1 MKDKTLIRILKVLF
15 RHKILLFLAII
26 SSIIQVLATLLIPIV
41 VARGINY
48 LIGENNVDFTI
59 LNGVIIL
66 VLLLGLAEA
75 IFGYLMQYLM
85 AYVTNNTVKDIRDEL
100 FNKLSNLPI
109 SYIDTH
115 KEGDLIMRLI
125 GDADQLGD
133 GLLQALTSL
142 ISGLITII
150 LTLTFML
157 VVSYQVGLI
166 VICLTPLSLLSAYL
180 IARMSYKT
188 FKKQASIKGDL
199 SAFYNESFNMLMIFK
214 SYNYE
219 EEIYT
224 KAKNINND
232 LYKIGVKA
240 QFLSSL
246 VNPTT
251 RLINSLVYAS
261 VGIYGALR
269 AVSGLILVG
278 DLTVFLNYAQS
289 YTKPF
294 NDISQVMTELQ
305 NSLASA
311 RRIFQVID
319 EKIANYEVTDVLTEV
334 KGEVE
339 FKDVNFSY
347 VLDKPLITNFN
358 LKVKPN
364 SKIAIVGPT
373 GAGKTTIINLLMRFY
388 ETTSGDILIDN
399 KDIKKLDYHNLR
411 DNIGMVLQD
420 TWTFNGSIL
429 ENIMYSNN
437 NNNASKD
444 DCIKAAKESQAD
456 SFITRL
462 KDGYNTIL
470 DNDTNLSEGQR
481 QLLCI
486 TRVMLKKPK
495 ILILDEATSNIDTRT
510 EVLVGEAFN
519 KLMQGRTSF
528 IIAHRL
534 KTIIDADLI
543 IVLNKGHIVEM
554 GKHNELLAK
563 KSYYKD
569 IYEAQ
574 FQKIEDL

>member
-199 SAFYNESFNMLMIFK
+199 SACYNESFNMLMIFK

-224 KAKNINND
+224 KAKKINND

-319 EKIANYEVTDVLTEV
+319 EKIESYEVTDVLTEV

-429 ENIMYSNN
+429 ENIMYG

>member
-142 ISGLITII
+142 ISGLITVI

-199 SAFYNESFNMLMIFK
+199 SACYNESFNMLMIFK

-429 ENIMYSNN
+429 ENIMYG

>member
-199 SAFYNESFNMLMIFK
+199 SACYNESFNMLMIFK

-319 EKIANYEVTDVLTEV
+319 EKIASYEVTDVLTEV

-429 ENIMYSNN
+429 ENIMYG

-554 GKHNELLAK
+554 GKHSELLAK

>member
-1 MKDKTLIRILKVLF
+1 MVNLI
-15 RHKILLFLAII
+15 
-26 SSIIQVLATLLIPIV
+26 
-41 VARGINY
+41 
-48 LIGENNVDFTI
+48 IG
-59 LNGVIIL
+59 L
-66 VLLLGLAEA
+66 
-75 IFGYLMQYLM
+75 
-85 AYVTNNTVKDIRDEL
+85 
-100 FNKLSNLPI
+100 
-109 SYIDTH
+109 
-115 KEGDLIMRLI
+115 
-125 GDADQLGD
+125 DA
-133 GLLQALTSL
+133 
-142 ISGLITII
+142 
-150 LTLTFML
+150 
-157 VVSYQVGLI
+157 
-166 VICLTPLSLLSAYL
+166 LLSAYL

-199 SAFYNESFNMLMIFK
+199 SACYNESFNMLMIFK

-429 ENIMYSNN
+429 ENIMYG

>member
-199 SAFYNESFNMLMIFK
+199 SACYNESFNMLMIFK

-319 EKIANYEVTDVLTEV
+319 EKIASYEVTDVLTEV

-429 ENIMYSNN
+429 ENIMYG

-543 IVLNKGHIVEM
+543 FVLNKGHIVEM

>member
-26 SSIIQVLATLLIPIV
+26 SSVIQVLATLLIPIV

-199 SAFYNESFNMLMIFK
+199 SACYNESFNMLMIFK

-429 ENIMYSNN
+429 ENIMYG

-519 KLMQGRTSF
+519 KLMQGKTSF

-574 FQKIEDL
+574 FQKIEDLR

>member
-59 LNGVIIL
+59 LNDVIIL

-199 SAFYNESFNMLMIFK
+199 SACYNESFNMLMIFK

-429 ENIMYSNN
+429 ENIMYG

-534 KTIIDADLI
+534 KTIIDANLI

>member
-199 SAFYNESFNMLMIFK
+199 SACYNESFNMLMIFK

-429 ENIMYSNN
+429 ENIMYG

-444 DCIKAAKESQAD
+444 DCVKAAKESQAD

>member
-224 KAKNINND
+224 KAKKINND

-429 ENIMYSNN
+429 ENIMYG

>member
-59 LNGVIIL
+59 LNGVIIS

-199 SAFYNESFNMLMIFK
+199 SACYNESFNMLMIFK

-429 ENIMYSNN
+429 ENIMYG

>member
-199 SAFYNESFNMLMIFK
+199 SACYNESFNMLMIFK

-437 NNNASKD
+437 NASKD

>member
-59 LNGVIIL
+59 LNGVIIS

-199 SAFYNESFNMLMIFK
+199 SACYNESFNMLMIFK

-319 EKIANYEVTDVLTEV
+319 EKIESYEVTDVLTEV

-429 ENIMYSNN
+429 ENIMYG

-444 DCIKAAKESQAD
+444 DCIKVAKESQAD

>member
-199 SAFYNESFNMLMIFK
+199 SACYNESFNMLMIFK

-429 ENIMYSNN
+429 ENIMYG

>member
-48 LIGENNVDFTI
+48 LIGESNVDFTI

-199 SAFYNESFNMLMIFK
+199 SACYNESFNMLMIFK

-429 ENIMYSNN
+429 ENIMYG

>member
-75 IFGYLMQYLM
+75 IYGYLMQYLM

-199 SAFYNESFNMLMIFK
+199 SACYNESFNMLMIFK

-429 ENIMYSNN
+429 ENIMYG

-444 DCIKAAKESQAD
+444 DCVKAAKESQAD

>member
-199 SAFYNESFNMLMIFK
+199 SACYNESFNMLMIFK

-411 DNIGMVLQD
+411 NNIGMVLQD

-429 ENIMYSNN
+429 ENIMYG

-444 DCIKAAKESQAD
+444 DCVKAAKESQAD

>member
-85 AYVTNNTVKDIRDEL
+85 SYVTNNTVKDIRDEL

-199 SAFYNESFNMLMIFK
+199 SACYNESFNMLMIFK

-399 KDIKKLDYHNLR
+399 KDIKNLDYHNLR

-429 ENIMYSNN
+429 ENIMYG

-574 FQKIEDL
+574 FQKTEDL